1 MRLPRR
7 DEEHGDDDH
16 ARDEG
21 DIKDPGRRVHSTVIP
36 ATAHAT
42 SVTIAARDEVD
53 LEGGVTVQRSWI
65 RPSIVLLAVVGVLA
79 VPAAGVSQPAE
90 KTPTAQ
96 GTGGAAATVDLLAT
110 HAAIEALRD
119 GANAVDAAVVAAAVL
134 GVVEPFSCGIGGG
147 GFMVIRTAGG
157 KVATIDH
164 RETAPAAMHPTSFFE
179 GGSPL
184 SFADARWSG
193 LSAGVP
199 GTVEGW
205 DEALQR
211 YGTMSLDEA
220 LQPAIEIARDGFLV
234 DPIFSGQ
241 IQGNVDFFDDIT
253 STRDLY
259 LDPDGTPRD
268 VGTTFRNPDM
278 ARTYERI
285 AHLGA
290 KGFYRGAV
298 ADAIVTA
305 VHSPPLTPTANHV
318 WRPGVMEMR
327 DLHTYV
333 APERAPTKI
342 SYRGLDVYGM
352 GPPSSGGS
360 TDGEAL
366 NILEGFTLSP
376 ADRARA
382 FHLFIEASRFSFA
395 DRGAYLAD
403 ADFFPV
409 PLTGL
414 LSDAFAAERRA
425 LINPTQATPSPV
437 APGNPHPHNTP
448 GQAAATALTGGGTTH
463 LTVSDRH
470 GNVVS
475 YTFTIESIGGNG
487 IVVPGWGFLLNNE
500 LTDFDFGSTTLPN
513 KVEGGKRPRS
523 SMSPTIVL
531 RDGAPLLAVG
541 SPGGSMIITTVLQIL
556 LDRLDLGASL
566 PETIAAPRASQRNTA
581 TTVAE
586 PAFVSSPLGQQ
597 LASQYSQPFS
607 TTAEIGAVTGIEFLG
622 TGRVLAAA
630 EPTRRGGG
638 SAMVVDPG

>member
-1 MRLPRR
+1 
-7 DEEHGDDDH
+7 
-16 ARDEG
+16 
-21 DIKDPGRRVHSTVIP
+21 
-36 ATAHAT
+36 
-42 SVTIAARDEVD
+42 
-53 LEGGVTVQRSWI
+53 VTVPRSWN
-65 RPSIVLLAVVGVLA
+65 RPSIVLLAVVAVLA
-79 VPAAGVSQPAE
+79 VPAAGVSQPAA
-90 KTPTAQ
+90 KTPTAV

-110 HAAIEALRD
+110 HAAIEALRN

-147 GFMVIRTAGG
+147 GFMVIRTASG
-157 KVATIDH
+157 KVTTIDH

-179 GGSPL
+179 NGSPL
-184 SFADARWSG
+184 PFAAARWSG

-205 DEALQR
+205 DEALRR
-211 YGTMSLDEA
+211 YGTMTLREA
-220 LQPAIEIARDGFLV
+220 LQPAIEIAREGFVV
-234 DPIFSGQ
+234 DEVFVSQTQP
-241 IQGNVDFFDDIT
+241 NVDFFDDIT
-253 STRDLY
+253 STRALY

-268 VGTTFRNPDM
+268 VGTTLRNPDL
-278 ARTYERI
+278 AKTYARI

-298 ADAIVTA
+298 ADAMVNA
-305 VHSPPLTPTANHV
+305 VQSPPLAPGANHV
-318 WRPGVMEMR
+318 WRPGVMNMR

-333 APERAPTKI
+333 APERAPTKV

-366 NILEGFTLSP
+366 NILEGFALSP

-395 DRGAYLAD
+395 DRNAYLAD
-403 ADFFPV
+403 PDYFPV
-409 PLTGL
+409 PLAGL
-414 LSDAFAAERRA
+414 LSDSFAAERRA
-425 LINPTQATPSPV
+425 LINPLQATPSPV

-448 GQAAATALTGGGTTH
+448 GQAAATAATGGGTTH

-475 YTFTIESIGGNG
+475 YTFTIESTGGNG

-500 LTDFDFGSTTLPN
+500 LTDFDFTSTTHPN

-541 SPGGSMIITTVLQIL
+541 SPGGSMIITTVLQVL
-556 LDRLDLGASL
+556 LDRLDLGATL
-566 PETIAAPRASQRNTA
+566 PEAIAAPRASQRNTA
-581 TTVAE
+581 ATVAE
-586 PAFVSSPLGQQ
+586 PAFASSPVG
-597 LASQYSQPFS
+597 LALRSQYGHPAFGTMS
-607 TTAEIGAVTGIEFLG
+607 EIGAVTAIEFLAG
-622 TGRVLAAA
+622 GGVLAAA

-638 SAMVVDPG
+638 SAMVEDPG